1 MTEYQETV
9 LLAWAR
15 DADGD
20 AQRFTGDGIYDRAGA
35 WCMDRLRRDIP
46 TISTFYCWAE
56 GHFFTAT
63 LAMVPERIVPF
74 RVRLRRPDETVTLGG
89 DGVRPWSL
97 LAYKTAEDA

>member
-15 DADGD
+15 DADGN
-20 AQRFTGDGIYDRAGA
+20 AQRFTGAGIYDRAGA

-46 TISTFYCWAE
+46 TISTFYCWAQ

-63 LAMVPERIVPF
+63 LAVVPEAD
-74 RVRLRRPDETVTLGG
+74 RP
-89 DGVRPWSL
+89 RQAAPQ
-97 LAYKTAEDA
+97 AAR